1 MCWKIFSGNK
11 SDKKGN
17 KSEDT
22 IKAETILTKANT
34 GQTKPSVS
42 VGVVPGN
49 KIC

>member
-1 MCWKIFSGNK
+1 MFSGTK

-22 IKAETILTKANT
+22 IKVETIFTKANT

-42 VGVVPGN
+42 VGVLPGN